1 MPDPTQPSASVT
13 SLANA
18 PLSKRSGI
26 AMVVLTLLGWSSIPL
41 FLKHFTPLIDCWTA
55 NGWRYALSALIW
67 LPVLILGWKRKTLP
81 PGLWKAAL
89 VPSLFNVPAQVAFGL
104 APYLVDPGLMTFSM
118 RLQIVFVMT
127 GAAILFAAER
137 AIIRTAG
144 FLIGMTIVLIGT
156 AGTIYLN
163 PKGLGGGTALGISLA
178 IGAGLLYSG
187 YALSVRKFMHG
198 MPPLAA
204 FAAISQYTAVSLFIL
219 MLIFAKHEGKHDF
232 GMQVF
237 NLDALQLNLLALS
250 AIIGIGLGHTLYFAS
265 IARLGL
271 AVSAGVVQLQ
281 PVIVAIASISL
292 FNEAFTPGQWACGI
306 LAIVGAVYMLA
317 SQAIT
322 QRKSRP
328 AAATA
333 R

>member
-1 MPDPTQPSASVT
+1 MPDPTQPSASLPN
-13 SLANA
+13 LAKPA
-18 PLSKRSGI
+18 LSKRSGV

-41 FLKHFTPLIDCWTA
+41 FLKHFAPLIDCWTA

-67 LPVLILGWKRKTLP
+67 LPVLILGWKRKSLP

-137 AIIRTAG
+137 AIIRTPA
-144 FLIGMTIVLIGT
+144 FLVGMTVVLIGT

-163 PKGLGGGTALGISLA
+163 PKGLGGGTALGITFA

-187 YALSVRKFMHG
+187 YALAVRKFMHG
-198 MPPLAA
+198 MAPLAA
-204 FAAISQYTAVSLFIL
+204 FAAISQYTAVSLFVL
-219 MLIFAKHEGKHDF
+219 MLVFAKHEGKHDL
-232 GMQVF
+232 GMQLF
-237 NLDALQLNLLALS
+237 RLDHMQLLLLALS
-250 AIIGIGLGHTLYFAS
+250 ALIGIGLGHTLYFAS

-281 PVIVAIASISL
+281 PVIVSIISISL
-292 FNEAFTPGQWACGI
+292 FNEAFTPGQWAFGI
-306 LAIVGAVYMLA
+306 LAIAGAVYMLA
-317 SQAIT
+317 TQALA
-322 QRKSRP
+322 QRKP
-328 AAATA
+328 AANPAVA

>member
-1 MPDPTQPSASVT
+1 MPDPAHDPAQPSG
-13 SLANA
+13 SLPNLAKPA
-18 PLSKRSGI
+18 LSKRSGV

-41 FLKHFTPLIDCWTA
+41 FLRHFAPLIDCWTA

-67 LPVLILGWKRKTLP
+67 LPVLVLGWKRKTLP

-144 FLIGMTIVLIGT
+144 FLLGMSVVLIGT

-163 PKGLGGGTALGISLA
+163 PKGLGGGTAL
-178 IGAGLLYSG
+178 
-187 YALSVRKFMHG
+187 
-198 MPPLAA
+198 PPLAA
-204 FAAISQYTAVSLFIL
+204 FAAVSQYTAVSLFVL
-219 MLIFAKHEGKHDF
+219 MLIFAKHDGQHDF

-237 NLDALQLNLLALS
+237 KLDAAQINLLALS
-250 AIIGIGLGHTLYFAS
+250 AVIGIGLGHTLYFAS

-281 PVIVAIASISL
+281 PVIVSILSISL
-292 FNEAFTPGQWACGI
+292 FNEAFTAGQWACGI
-306 LAIVGAVYMLA
+306 LAIAGAVYMLA
-317 SQAIT
+317 TQALAQKKPRT
-322 QRKSRP
+322 TP
-328 AAATA
+328 AV
-333 R
+333 